1 MDLNVDVT
9 LWHSHAVIPH
19 IHFYDFMV
27 SPILMTY
34 IAFSNVQTQLKTVE
48 LLALDIDFD
57 TRTSSSLNV
66 FRAGM
71 QVCGT

>member
-19 IHFYDFMV
+19 IHFMV

-66 FRAGM
+66 F
-71 QVCGT
+71 